1 MMKRKRQKQ
10 MNSEDI
16 INQCSY
22 ARQFSDLTESDE
34 LGDHSNVL
42 NLLAISGFKLVKLA
56 EEDFDEEG
64 VSVVSKAY
72 MYSAVENIESSH
84 YNLLN
89 LKEDKEFEEV
99 IEDFDDYVEDDLDME
114 DDTED
119 E

>member
-1 MMKRKRQKQ
+1 

-16 INQCSY
+16 INQCTY
-22 ARQFSDLTESDE
+22 ARELSSLTESDE

-42 NLLAISGFKLVKLA
+42 NLLAISGFKLVKLT

-99 IEDFDDYVEDDLDME
+99 VQDFDDYIEDDLDME
-114 DDTED
+114 DDIED